1 MKYFLS
7 VLFVL
12 IFAFGCMD
20 LDDASQDL
28 CIPVICGNTQV
39 DKVNLAVY
47 NDSGIDFD
55 SFYFD
60 IGGEADST
68 GFLPLQQYT
77 CWYNFDTL
85 RTDYFI
91 ASGISE
97 EDSFHSDTVWLNS
110 EAKSYTRGIYVLE
123 ILRSDDNK
131 LTFEF
136 LEEFEGDC
144 KGL

>member
-7 VLFVL
+7 ILFVSFL
-12 IFAFGCMD
+12 AFSCMD
-20 LDDASQDL
+20 LDDTSQDL
-28 CIPVICGNTQV
+28 CIPVICGNTQN
-39 DKVNLAVY
+39 DKVNFTVY

-60 IGGEADST
+60 ISGESDST

-85 RTDYFI
+85 NTTYFV

-97 EDSFHSDTVWLNS
+97 DESFHSDTLWLNS
-110 EAKSYTRGIYVLE
+110 SNETYTSGIYVLE
-123 ILRSDDNK
+123 VLRSDDDK
-131 LTFEF
+131 LTFDF
-136 LEEFEGDC
+136 KEEFEGDC
-144 KGL
+144 KGI

>member
-7 VLFVL
+7 IL
-12 IFAFGCMD
+12 ILSFLAFSCMD
-20 LDDASQDL
+20 LDEVNQDL
-28 CIPVICGNTQV
+28 CIPVICGTTNS
-39 DKVNLAVY
+39 DKVNFTVY

-60 IGGEADST
+60 IGGESDST

-77 CWYNFDTL
+77 CWYNYDTL
-85 RTDYFI
+85 NTSYFV

-97 EDSFHSDTVWLNS
+97 NEYFHSDTLWLNS
-110 EAKSYTRGIYVLE
+110 EAETYTDGIYVLE
-123 ILRSDDNK
+123 ILRSDDNE
-131 LTFEF
+131 LTLEF

-144 KGL
+144 KDI